1 MPLQQFLSSSVYEKN
16 QRKLWNQT
24 QVPSSMMPVSGFA
37 AATCSL
43 SCSVTVLFSLCVNNV
58 LTALVYD
65 HLTLLSVRFWW
76 VKILHPPVSAF
87 STLYCWCS
95 SSGVLSCALPGV
107 HRPGSRRRRRAGV
120 RWSSACCGSGV
131 SLVSHAECFW
141 FPVLRQLPW
150 RGRFLPNPF
159 LDMRGLIL
167 WDRATSRG
175 SIQFPSVWPSTRI

>member
-24 QVPSSMMPVSGFA
+24 QASSRMMPVSGFA

-43 SCSVTVLFSLCVNNV
+43 SCSVIVLFSLCVNNV

-76 VKILHPPVSAF
+76 VSVFYPVF
-87 STLYCWCS
+87 LVLLV
-95 SSGVLSCALPGV
+95 SSGVLSCVLLGV

-150 RGRFLPNPF
+150 RGCFLPNPF

-167 WDRATSRG
+167 WDHATSRG